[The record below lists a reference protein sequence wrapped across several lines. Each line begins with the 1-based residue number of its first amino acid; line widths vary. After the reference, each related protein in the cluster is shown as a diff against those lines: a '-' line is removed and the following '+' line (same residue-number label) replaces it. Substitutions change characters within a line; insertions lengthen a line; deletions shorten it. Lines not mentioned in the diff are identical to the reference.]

1 MSNIHES
8 VLVVD
13 DQEMNRDM
21 LGRRLEI
28 EGYAVAVAEGGR
40 QAIELLEKQSFDLV
54 LLDVMMPEMSG
65 LEVLSRLRAQF
76 SKTELPVIIVT
87 AKGQSEDMVAAFAL
101 EANDYVTKP
110 IDMQVALARI
120 ANQLSGKRA
129 VAALRE
135 SEMRYSLAAR
145 GANDGLWDWDLRSN
159 EVYYSPRWKEMLGY
173 GDEEIG
179 NSVEEW
185 LERVHPHDLERV
197 QAALENHR
205 QGMTTHFETEHRM
218 RHKDA
223 TYRWVLSRGLSVR
236 DSEGRQQRMAGSQTD
251 ITRGKAIDE
260 LTGLPNRALFL
271 DRLQLAI
278 DQSQRDP
285 GYLYAILFLDVDRF
299 KVINDSLGHLAGDQL
314 LVALSAR
321 LEASLRACDFVART
335 DREPTAARF
344 GGDEFAILLEGIA
357 HPDNAGLVARRLLDA
372 VSRPFTVNGHDIFTG
387 VSIGIAPGDAS
398 YRQAEDILRDA
409 DTAMYHAK
417 ADGKGRYVTFDAEMR
432 TAAIARLTIETELRR
447 AIEREEFR
455 VHYQPIVSLDTYRIT
470 GFEALLRW
478 QHPERGLVPPA
489 EFIGVAEE
497 AGLITTIGLW
507 VLRAACRQMAAWQ
520 VEYPQCSRQM
530 ICVKVSA
537 IQFMQP
543 TLFDEVARILD
554 ETGLNPRCLKL
565 EITEGVLV
573 DDPKH
578 AVELLTRLRALG
590 VQIGVD
596 DFGTGYSSLSYLE
609 QFPIDT
615 LKVDRSFVS
624 RLGTSNESNEIIQT
638 IVNLAHNLKID
649 VVAEGVEQPGQAQ
662 WLRGV
667 DCEFGQGYLFSKP
680 VPSEAAGALLAAEG
694 TAAAA
699 EMHDPPQELVAV

>member
-1 MSNIHES
+1 VSNIHES

-110 IDMQVALARI
+110 IDMQVAMARI

-537 IQFMQP
+537 IQFTQP